1 MNCQVRVVGLF
12 DASYYLRIY
21 AERLAYV
28 YNLLGVFL
36 RQVDLKAV
44 TAVEYLVHLL
54 PFGLALLLD
63 GAEQRRDG
71 EEVILDY
78 VYAFNKV
85 QYLGL
90 GTA

>member
-1 MNCQVRVVGLF
+1 MNCQVRVIGLF
-12 DASYYLRIY
+12 DASYDLRIY
-21 AERLAYV
+21 SERLAYV

-36 RQVDLKAV
+36 RQIDLEAV
-44 TAVEYLVHLL
+44 TTVEYLVHLL

-78 VYAFNKV
+78 VNTLNKV

-90 GTA
+90 CTA

>member
-1 MNCQVRVVGLF
+1 MDGQVRVVGLF
-12 DASYYLRIY
+12 DASYDLRIY

-28 YNLLGVFL
+28 YNLLCIFL
-36 RQVDLKAV
+36 RQIDFKAV

-54 PFGLALLLD
+54 PFCLALLLN

-78 VYAFNKV
+78 VYSVYKV
-85 QYLGL
+85 QDLGL
-90 GTA
+90 CTA